1 MIALNKAIAA
11 AFAIS
16 HETALAQLQE
26 IEGLENYYLYPIA
39 LGEMYFELRKK
50 EEAKK
55 WYEKGLALSPSP
67 MEQKLVQSKIANCLP
82 TQTSQH
88 AKN

>member
-1 MIALNKAIAA
+1 MN
-11 AFAIS
+11 
-16 HETALAQLQE
+16 
-26 IEGLENYYLYPIA
+26 
-39 LGEMYFELRKK
+39 FELRKK